1 RATDGG
7 ARPTLSSVN
16 TPCAGYPAPVDTNSY
31 LMFLLIG
38 ALLVVIDGQV
48 IYRSGRK
55 MLRQSASDAGSAESQ
70 TKLVVVLFHLV
81 SFGVLALASTIGEWN
96 TLTGVVARLG
106 LLLLFLAVAHWAATT
121 ALSSMRDR
129 ESARSRR
136 LTRQQRREV
145 GGAEIGEPP
154 VSPMPGQIDT
164 SMGTGPYVSPSIDN
178 GDPYSRCCPSGTG
191 PGPCGGTFPM
201 VGGTRSDVARSR
213 TVHRASPAG
222 GRTVTGGNDFAYFCE
237 SKAWNTMRPR
247 RLTSSSWASCCR
259 ALCAGTAPRAR
270 PRLAPSAPQSPGES
284 CWPSPR

>member
-1 RATDGG
+1 MGVRLQPGGVAAGGGRAAESDDRRGCDGVQLGVGGAQQPAVAPLPLKPGRSPREMLRASQGAGSATPRGRRLLVGTAGSALARRDCGVRLLIGTARAAPAQTARPALVGTARPAPAPPREPVPLIRPSPLGRSTDGG

-48 IYRSGRK
+48 IYLSGRK

-121 ALSSMRDR
+121 A
-129 ESARSRR
+129 
-136 LTRQQRREV
+136 
-145 GGAEIGEPP
+145 
-154 VSPMPGQIDT
+154 
-164 SMGTGPYVSPSIDN
+164 
-178 GDPYSRCCPSGTG
+178 
-191 PGPCGGTFPM
+191 
-201 VGGTRSDVARSR
+201 
-213 TVHRASPAG
+213 
-222 GRTVTGGNDFAYFCE
+222 
-237 SKAWNTMRPR
+237 
-247 RLTSSSWASCCR
+247 
-259 ALCAGTAPRAR
+259 
-270 PRLAPSAPQSPGES
+270 
-284 CWPSPR
+284 

>member
-1 RATDGG
+1 ILGRSTDGG

-48 IYRSGRK
+48 IYLSGRK

-145 GGAEIGEPP
+145 GGAVSGDPPAGAGRAREDARAQDPRRQQRREAAGAEIAEPP
-154 VSPMPGQIDT
+154 VSAMPGQLGA
-164 SMGTGPYVSPSIDN
+164 SMGTEPYVGPSIDD
-178 GDPYSRCCPSGTG
+178 GDPYSR
-191 PGPCGGTFPM
+191 
-201 VGGTRSDVARSR
+201 
-213 TVHRASPAG
+213 
-222 GRTVTGGNDFAYFCE
+222 
-237 SKAWNTMRPR
+237 
-247 RLTSSSWASCCR
+247 
-259 ALCAGTAPRAR
+259 
-270 PRLAPSAPQSPGES
+270 
-284 CWPSPR
+284 

>member
-1 RATDGG
+1 M
-7 ARPTLSSVN
+7 
-16 TPCAGYPAPVDTNSY
+16 DTNSY

-55 MLRQSASDAGSAESQ
+55 MLRQSTSDAGSAESQ

-136 LTRQQRREV
+136 LARQQRREV

-164 SMGTGPYVSPSIDN
+164 SMGTEPYVSPSIDD
-178 GDPYSRCCPSGTG
+178 GDPYSR
-191 PGPCGGTFPM
+191 
-201 VGGTRSDVARSR
+201 
-213 TVHRASPAG
+213 
-222 GRTVTGGNDFAYFCE
+222 
-237 SKAWNTMRPR
+237 
-247 RLTSSSWASCCR
+247 
-259 ALCAGTAPRAR
+259 
-270 PRLAPSAPQSPGES
+270 
-284 CWPSPR
+284 